1 MIHWHER
8 DEYCEYAN
16 NLGVLVET
24 ESNEIISAVIKQD
37 GVERRFFSIENDEM
51 PEIHNVTY
59 WVDEGDVASFLD
71 KNHHKSVN
79 DALHKL
85 DELSHNIHGTDLT
98 TVYDVMIILKAILN
112 S

>member
-16 NLGVLVET
+16 NLGVLVNT
-24 ESNEIISAVIKQD
+24 SSNETISAVIKQD
-37 GVERRFFSIENDEM
+37 GDNRKFFSIENDEM
-51 PEIHNVTY
+51 PEIFNVTH
-59 WVDEGDVASFLD
+59 WIDEGEVAFFLD

-79 DALHKL
+79 EALHKL

-98 TVYDVMIILKAILN
+98 TVYDVMIILKSILN